1 MIMYRLLWESR
12 TNCKK
17 CIEEERSLSRLTLIK
32 ENQSQVTVESLS
44 KDLERRIVANPT
56 GACPVDMTSSFIKMC
71 LAQSCGKCVP
81 CRVGLNQLAR
91 LFDDVLNNKADEKTL
106 TLIQSTAESIYLSAD
121 CAVGYG
127 AAEIALKCLEGC
139 RDDFLVHIREGHCS
153 CNSNEPVSCVN
164 MCPAHV
170 DIPGY
175 IALVHEE
182 RYADAIRLIRK
193 DNPLPSVCAYVC
205 EHPCENHCKRNLVDA
220 AINIRGLKKMAV
232 DHAGE
237 VPVPKCA
244 ASTGK
249 KVAVIG
255 GGPGGLSAAYFLS
268 LMGHKVTIYEQRKK
282 LGGMLRYGIPNY
294 RLPRTMLD
302 AEIKQILSTGIE
314 VRTEISIGQDVSM
327 DEIVKQYDACF
338 VAIGAHIDK
347 KLGIEGEDAKS
358 GVISAVSMLRGIG
371 DDVYPDFKGKEIVV
385 VGGGNVAMDVARSS
399 IRLGASKVSIVY
411 RRRKADMTALRE
423 EVECAEAEG
432 CDILELMAP
441 VKVEVDADGNAVGL
455 WVQPQMI
462 SNVVNGRPAPKKAN
476 KEMILLHSD
485 VIIVAIGQGITTEY
499 FEETGIPVKRGTF
512 AAQDTGKITTSEGIF
527 AGGDSVTGPATVIR
541 AIAAGKVAAANI
553 DEYLGFHHV
562 ITTDIDIPRATHD
575 DKLPCGRAEVPMRD
589 AFDRK
594 DDFDPVEKGYSCEEA
609 CHESGRCLR
618 CDNFGFGSFRGGR
631 QSRW

>member
-1 MIMYRLLWESR
+1 M
-12 TNCKK
+12 
-17 CIEEERSLSRLTLIK
+17 SRLTLIK

-139 RDDFLVHIREGHCS
+139 RDDFLTHIREGHCS

-220 AINIRGLKKMAV
+220 AINIRGIKKMAA

-302 AEIKQILSTGIE
+302 SEIKQILSTGIE
-314 VRTEISIGQDVSM
+314 VQTEVSIGKDVSM

-347 KLGIEGEDAKS
+347 KLGIEGEDAKN

-371 DDVYPDFKGKEIVV
+371 DDIYPDFKGKEIVV
-385 VGGGNVAMDVARSS
+385 VGGGNVAMDVARTS

-423 EVECAEAEG
+423 EIESAEAEG

-455 WVQPQMI
+455 WMQPQMI

-527 AGGDSVTGPATVIR
+527 AGGDCVTGPATVIR

>member
-1 MIMYRLLWESR
+1 M
-12 TNCKK
+12 
-17 CIEEERSLSRLTLIK
+17 SRLTLIK

-91 LFDDVLNNKADEKTL
+91 LFDDVLDNKADERKL
-106 TLIQSTAESIYLSAD
+106 DLIKSTAESIYLSAD

-139 RDDFLVHIREGHCS
+139 RDDFLTHIREGHCS

-220 AINIRGLKKMAV
+220 AINIRGLKKMAA

-237 VPVPKCA
+237 VPVPECA
-244 ASTGK
+244 KATGK

-302 AEIKQILSTGIE
+302 AEIAQILSTGIE
-314 VRTEISIGQDVSM
+314 VHTEVSIGSDLSM

-423 EVECAEAEG
+423 EIESAEAEG
-432 CDILELMAP
+432 CDILELRAP
-441 VKVEVDADGNAVGL
+441 VKVEVDAEGNAVGL

-476 KEMILLHSD
+476 KDMVLLHSD
-485 VIIVAIGQGITTEY
+485 VIIVAI
-499 FEETGIPVKRGTF
+499 
-512 AAQDTGKITTSEGIF
+512 
-527 AGGDSVTGPATVIR
+527 
-541 AIAAGKVAAANI
+541 
-553 DEYLGFHHV
+553 
-562 ITTDIDIPRATHD
+562 
-575 DKLPCGRAEVPMRD
+575 
-589 AFDRK
+589 
-594 DDFDPVEKGYSCEEA
+594 
-609 CHESGRCLR
+609 
-618 CDNFGFGSFRGGR
+618 
-631 QSRW
+631 